1 LLCLSLQRIYERHDL
16 VQSGMMLDEGESV
29 GSLAVLF
36 RKTTNNSTQGFGAR
50 GKKTCY
56 HASSDGFGEG
66 GKLFG
71 SEG

>member
-1 LLCLSLQRIYERHDL
+1 
-16 VQSGMMLDEGESV
+16 MMLDEGESV

-56 HASSDGFGEG
+56 HASSDGVEEG